1 MPDFQQVT
9 VLCTANEN
17 ANDAMRYC
25 PTHHYTSPTQTPAEI
40 KLEVKADAE
49 PEKQGRNETL
59 DMANEELDEGH
70 LGLDRDERS
79 SEGLL
84 LGY

>member
-1 MPDFQQVT
+1 
-9 VLCTANEN
+9 
-17 ANDAMRYC
+17 MRCDYVQR

-79 SEGLL
+79 SGARVS
-84 LGY
+84 Y